1 MILFEKITS
10 ERQHSSL
17 LVWGKLL
24 FEEVIMCITC
34 TFEDLSGTID
44 WLTKEWMQILLEK
57 VLRNVTKL
65 WNREDFVRIADF
77 RRASEIDDSMYG
89 SYTDR

>member
-1 MILFEKITS
+1 
-10 ERQHSSL
+10 
-17 LVWGKLL
+17 
-24 FEEVIMCITC
+24 MCITC

-44 WLTKEWMQILLEK
+44 WLTEEFMRTLLEK
-57 VLRNVTKL
+57 VLRNVTKP